1 MATVATGMPE
11 GICTVESSASRPSKV
26 EDFTGMPMTG
36 KVVWAASTPA
46 RWAAFPAAAMMTPK
60 PCSRAVRENS
70 AAASGVRWADMTFTS
85 TGMPKPFRRLMAG
98 DTVGKSLSLPMMTA
112 TFLLILNPI
121 LSKSTRN
128 STYSR
133 SIH

>member
-1 MATVATGMPE
+1 MLQRGDLLLEGGVLLGNAWAMSASSGEAGAARSSSERASIWQARIAALSAPSMATVATGMPE
-11 GICTVESSASRPSKV
+11 GICTVASNASSPSKV

-70 AAASGVRWADMTFTS
+70 AAHRGCGGRT
-85 TGMPKPFRRLMAG
+85 
-98 DTVGKSLSLPMMTA
+98 
-112 TFLLILNPI
+112 
-121 LSKSTRN
+121 
-128 STYSR
+128 
-133 SIH
+133 

>member
-1 MATVATGMPE
+1 MATPWAMSAFIWRSWAARSSSERASIWHAKMAALSAPSMATVATGMPE

-60 PCSRAVRENS
+60 PFS
-70 AAASGVRWADMTFTS
+70 AAWAAKSQAAAGVRWA
-85 TGMPKPFRRLMAG
+85 
-98 DTVGKSLSLPMMTA
+98 
-112 TFLLILNPI
+112 LITWA
-121 LSKSTRN
+121 SKGTPN
-128 STYSR
+128 SFNV
-133 SIH
+133 